1 MIKTVPAIINVF
13 NVPRRGFSF
22 LVKKG
27 KGDYQVY
34 DMKDYFYTPR
44 ELPCKTGDEQTVE
57 LFIEVL
63 KDFGAGYKI
72 ISPEKVEIFDPA
84 VEEYEDLELP
94 MYQEI
99 KLHNFSYLCDYA
111 VKGVPTK
118 KMVEAAEKYAVK
130 LDKEIERCALLG
142 EIRTEIDCI
151 HDGISTIITTG
162 KTVDSILSEEDLKG
176 YYVRTLN
183 KPYKGR
189 GSYVTLV
196 IDRTLIPEMS
206 KDGVLHI
213 AVPKDWA
220 GIVIGKGGSCTK
232 QMAKDL
238 GLRYIDVKAY

>member
-1 MIKTVPAIINVF
+1 MIKTVPTIINVF
-13 NVPRRGFSF
+13 NVPRKGFSF

-27 KGDYQVY
+27 KCDYQVY

-111 VKGVPTK
+111 VK
-118 KMVEAAEKYAVK
+118 

-151 HDGISTIITTG
+151 HDGISTIITTD
-162 KTVDSILSEEDLKG
+162 KVVEDILLKEDLKG
-176 YYVRTLN
+176 YYVRTLS

-196 IDRTLIPEMS
+196 IDKTLIPEMS

-213 AVPKDWA
+213 AIPKAWA

-232 QMAKDL
+232 EMAKDL
-238 GLRYIDVKAY
+238 DLRYIDVKAY